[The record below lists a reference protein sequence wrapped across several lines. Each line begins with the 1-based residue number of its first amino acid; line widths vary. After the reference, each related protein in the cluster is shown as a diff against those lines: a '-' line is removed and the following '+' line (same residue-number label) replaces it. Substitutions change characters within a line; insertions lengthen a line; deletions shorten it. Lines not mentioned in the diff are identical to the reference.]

1 MRIVWVKMGGL
12 WPLTSGGRQRS
23 FHTLRELS
31 RRHQVI
37 LVTTEGAGED
47 TVGLSTALGPG
58 VRVHAWPVK
67 AAFRGSVRG
76 AAALA
81 KSWLSRE
88 PAALSKWRVAGLRR
102 LTAEVIAETAPDVV
116 VADFLYAVPS
126 LPSRASAPVVLF
138 EHNVEYVI
146 WKRLATLERRPIHR
160 AVLDLEWRKMRACER
175 RAVARSTATIA
186 VSAADRRQLAA
197 EVPNARVLDIP
208 TGVDLEFF
216 QPNAAQEVADRL
228 VFSGSMDWFPNEDAM
243 CHFAEAMWPA
253 IRAARPNA
261 TLTIVGRQ
269 PTAKVR
275 ALGAQP
281 GITVT
286 GTVDDVRPHVQAGAV
301 FIVPLRAG
309 GGTRLKIL
317 EALAMGQAIV
327 STSIGAEGL
336 DLRDGVDGVL
346 ADGDEGFAR
355 AVIDLLGDADRRRE
369 LGANGRARVEADC
382 GWPRVAGV
390 FDGHLQTIVAEAR
403 AGASPVESAHPAGA
417 AGQRS

>member
-1 MRIVWVKMGGL
+1 MGGL

-31 RRHQVI
+31 RRHRVA

-81 KSWLSRE
+81 NSWLSRE
-88 PAALSKWRVAGLRR
+88 PAALSKWRVDGLRR
-102 LTAEVIAETAPDVV
+102 LAAEVIAAHTPDVV
-116 VADFLYAVPS
+116 IADFLYAVPS
-126 LPSRASAPVVLF
+126 LPSRMSAPVVLF

-146 WKRLATLERRPIHR
+146 WRRLATLERRPLHR
-160 AVLDLEWRKMRACER
+160 AVLELEWRKMRACER

-186 VSAADRRQLAA
+186 VSAADRDQLSA
-197 EVPNARVLDIP
+197 EVPRARVFDIP

-216 QPNAAQEVADRL
+216 QPAPEREVADRL

-243 CHFAEAMWPA
+243 GHFADKIWPA
-253 IRAARPNA
+253 ILAARPNA

-275 ALGAQP
+275 ALTARP

-286 GTVDDVRPHVQAGAV
+286 GTVDDVRPHVQAAAV

-317 EALAMGQAIV
+317 EALAMGKAIV

-346 ADGDEGFAR
+346 ADGDAAFAR
-355 AVIDLLGDADRRRE
+355 AVTALLGDPGRRRE
-369 LGANGRARVEADC
+369 LGVNGRARVEADC
-382 GWPRVAGV
+382 GWPRVASV
-390 FDGHLQTIVAEAR
+390 FEGHLQAVVTGTQADAPALEPILEA
-403 AGASPVESAHPAGA
+403 AASR
-417 AGQRS
+417 QRS